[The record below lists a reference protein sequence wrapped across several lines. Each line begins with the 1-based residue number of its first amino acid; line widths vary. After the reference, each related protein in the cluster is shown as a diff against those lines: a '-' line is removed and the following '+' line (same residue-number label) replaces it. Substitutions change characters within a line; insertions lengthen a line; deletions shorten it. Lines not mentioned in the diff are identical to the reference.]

1 MGAILANGRRR
12 GGAAAIHRKGP
23 AVLEASIDAAPMSFP
38 LSVLLL
44 SLANPLPGGL
54 AGPASL
60 GAPLPVD
67 GAGAWLAQKPA
78 GALAPSLQGRP
89 VVVDIY
95 ASWCPACRTI
105 APTLRSLAK
114 SQAGK
119 ATFVTFD
126 VSDAATL
133 KTSRERARS
142 LGLGAFLE
150 ANRSQTS
157 LVAVIDPRSG
167 TSVQTFRASTDA
179 GAYVA
184 AIGKA
189 QSMIRR

>member
-1 MGAILANGRRR
+1 MV
-12 GGAAAIHRKGP
+12 H
-23 AVLEASIDAAPMSFP
+23 EASIDAAAMSFP

-44 SLANPLPGGL
+44 SLANPLPSDL
-54 AGPASL
+54 PGPAPFS
-60 GAPLPVD
+60 APPQV
-67 GAGAWLAQKPA
+67 GGQGAWMAQKQA

-105 APTLRSLAK
+105 APTLRSLEQSK
-114 SQAGK
+114 AGK

-133 KTSRERARS
+133 KASRERARA
-142 LGLGAFLE
+142 LGLSAFLE

-157 LVAVIDPRSG
+157 LVAVIDPRSS
-167 TSVQTFRASTDA
+167 TAVQTFRASTDA
-179 GAYVA
+179 GAYAA

-189 QSMIRR
+189 QAMIRP

>member
-1 MGAILANGRRR
+1 
-12 GGAAAIHRKGP
+12 
-23 AVLEASIDAAPMSFP
+23 MSLP
-38 LSVLLL
+38 LSALLL
-44 SLANPLPGGL
+44 TLANPLPSGL
-54 AGPASL
+54 PGPVSFS
-60 GAPLPVD
+60 APPQV
-67 GAGAWLAQKPA
+67 GSEGPWMAQKQA

-105 APTLRSLAK
+105 APTLRSLQQSK
-114 SQAGK
+114 AGK

-133 KTSRERARS
+133 KASRERART
-142 LGLGAFLE
+142 LGLSAFLE

-157 LVAVIDPRSG
+157 LVAVLDPRSG
-167 TSVQTFRASTDA
+167 TTVQTFRASTDA
-179 GAYVA
+179 GAYAA

-189 QSMIRR
+189 QAMIRP

>member
-1 MGAILANGRRR
+1 
-12 GGAAAIHRKGP
+12 
-23 AVLEASIDAAPMSFP
+23 MSWP
-38 LSVLLL
+38 LTVLLL
-44 SLANPLPGGL
+44 SLADPLPGGL

-60 GAPLPVD
+60 SASPPVG

-78 GALAPSLQGRP
+78 GALAPSLQGKP
-89 VVVDIY
+89 VVADIY

-105 APTLRSLAK
+105 APTLRSLEK

-126 VSDAATL
+126 VSDAARL
-133 KTSRERARS
+133 KASRERARA

-157 LVAVIDPRSG
+157 LVAVLDPRSG
-167 TSVQTFRASTDA
+167 TSVQTFRASADA

-189 QSMIRR
+189 QAMIRR